1 MAAQVHHL
9 MDENEILLTFIETR
23 DVLYY
28 ENVLAG
34 IEKPFSE
41 MIKHEDMVEIR
52 MQSRKIKDF
61 LALEALAEHL

>member
-1 MAAQVHHL
+1 MATQVHHL
-9 MDENEILLTFIETR
+9 MDENEMVLTFIETH

-28 ENVLAG
+28 ENVLVG

-61 LALEALAEHL
+61 SALKALVEYL